1 MLLHRAKIVND
12 PVHGFIEIPEGII
25 LSVIDHPAFQRLRRI
40 RQLGLS
46 TFVYPGAMHT
56 RFLHALGAMHL
67 MKQTLDV
74 FRSKQIPISD
84 EEYEAALCAILLHDI
99 GHGPFSHGLEHEI
112 IRNLHHEEM
121 SIALMHYL
129 NDVFEG
135 KLSMAIAIFEGK
147 YPRPFFHQLV
157 SGQLDMDRMDYLM
170 RDSFFT
176 GVVEGV
182 VGADRIIKTLNVYE
196 EKLVIESKGILSIEN
211 FIVARRLMYWQVYLH
226 KAALSAEKMMVMIL
240 RRARILVENGED
252 IFLGEM
258 LGYFFRNPVSANTLT
273 DEVLQKFM
281 LLDDSDITYSLKQ
294 WQFSTDR
301 VLSTL
306 CKRLLNRELLKV
318 QLQNEPFLPEMVAA
332 KKKTF
337 CEETGFSPED
347 AEYFVFSGRI
357 SNQAY
362 DKGSDE
368 PILIWYKNNE
378 IKDLVQASDM
388 QNVQALSQ
396 EVVKYYLCGV

>member
-1 MLLHRAKIVND
+1 MTTLHRSKIIND
-12 PVHGFIEIPEGII
+12 PVHGFIEIPHGII

-74 FRSKQIPISD
+74 LRNKQIPIS
-84 EEYEAALCAILLHDI
+84 EAEYEAALCAILLHDI

-121 SIALMHYL
+121 SFALMHYL
-129 NDVFEG
+129 NREFEG
-135 KLSMAIAIFEGK
+135 KLSMAIQIFEDK

-182 VGADRIIKTLNVYE
+182 VGADRIIKTLNVFE
-196 EKLVIESKGILSIEN
+196 GRLVVESKGILSVEN

-240 RRARILVENGED
+240 RRARILIEKGEN
-252 IFLGEM
+252 IFMGL
-258 LGYFFRNPVSANTLT
+258 LPSRAALIRARFWTAWARNV
-273 DEVLQKFM
+273 
-281 LLDDSDITYSLKQ
+281 
-294 WQFSTDR
+294 
-301 VLSTL
+301 
-306 CKRLLNRELLKV
+306 
-318 QLQNEPFLPEMVAA
+318 
-332 KKKTF
+332 
-337 CEETGFSPED
+337 
-347 AEYFVFSGRI
+347 
-357 SNQAY
+357 
-362 DKGSDE
+362 
-368 PILIWYKNNE
+368 
-378 IKDLVQASDM
+378 
-388 QNVQALSQ
+388 
-396 EVVKYYLCGV
+396 

>member
-1 MLLHRAKIVND
+1 MTLHRSKIIND
-12 PVHGFIEIPEGII
+12 PVHGFIEIPYGII

-67 MKQTLDV
+67 MRQTLDV
-74 FRSKQIPISD
+74 FRNKQIPISD
-84 EEYEAALCAILLHDI
+84 AEYEAAMCAILLHDI

-112 IRNLHHEEM
+112 IRNLHHEDM

-129 NDVFEG
+129 NQVFEG
-135 KLSMAIAIFEGK
+135 KLTLAIEIFEGT
-147 YPRPFFHQLV
+147 YPRHFFHQLV

-196 EKLVIESKGILSIEN
+196 DKLVVESKGILSVEN

-240 RRARILVENGED
+240 RRARILVEKGES
-252 IFLGEM
+252 IFLGET
-258 LGYFFRNPVSANTLT
+258 LGYFFHHLVDKNSLDA
-273 DEVLQKFM
+273 EVLQKFI
-281 LLDDSDITYSLKQ
+281 LLDDSDITYALKQ
-294 WQFSTDR
+294 WQFSHDK
-301 VLSTL
+301 VLATL
-306 CKRLLNRELLKV
+306 CKQLLNRQLIKV
-318 QLQNEPFLPEMVAA
+318 QLQNEPFSPEIVAE
-332 KKKTF
+332 KKQAF
-337 CEETGFSPED
+337 CQKTGFSLEE
-347 AEYFVFSGRI
+347 AAYFVFAGKV

-388 QNVQALSQ
+388 QNVHALSQ
-396 EVVKYYLCGV
+396 EVVKYYICG